1 MRARTLVVAALLL
14 VGLCLP
20 ARMGVPG
27 WTRVV
32 LADAGSGRVI
42 ASGLLRDGEEVVLTW
57 TNSLFGQFV
66 TETLVA
72 SSGSLVLTRVTFTDP
87 CDPHEMRAAP
97 AELND
102 LYHTGGAFSV
112 QGLSRPVTRVVF
124 LVGEIGR
131 PKARVGHRTVDFEAE
146 VGFGG
151 RVLLTAGKPSL
162 YQRLISGFPG
172 VSRWPR

>member
-1 MRARTLVVAALLL
+1 M
-14 VGLCLP
+14 
-20 ARMGVPG
+20 
-27 WTRVV
+27 
-32 LADAGSGRVI
+32 
-42 ASGLLRDGEEVVLTW
+42 
-57 TNSLFGQFV
+57 

-72 SSGSLVLTRVTFTDP
+72 RSGLLVLTRVTFTDP
-87 CDPHEMRAAP
+87 RNPHEMCATP

-131 PKARVGHRTVDFEAE
+131 PRARVGQRPVDFEAE

-162 YQRLISGFPG
+162 YERLIRGVSS

>member
-1 MRARTLVVAALLL
+1 M
-14 VGLCLP
+14 
-20 ARMGVPG
+20 
-27 WTRVV
+27 
-32 LADAGSGRVI
+32 
-42 ASGLLRDGEEVVLTW
+42 
-57 TNSLFGQFV
+57 

-72 SSGSLVLTRVTFTDP
+72 RSGLLVLTGVTFTDP
-87 CDPHEMRAAP
+87 RNPHEMCATP

-131 PKARVGHRTVDFEAE
+131 TRARVGERTVDFEAE

-162 YQRLISGFPG
+162 YEGLIRGISS